1 MERSRTT
8 VVDKN
13 SALSDM
19 LAAKKKQF
27 ENMAREY
34 RDGCARMR
42 DARRA
47 LRTLVVEWDR
57 ICQSV
62 DDMCDLMGVD
72 RGWPL
77 ARFQVKDPD
86 GGGGNHCNRKLPDP
100 ASLSTYFGLVDKR
113 LNDVLF
119 RLFYVQ
125 SNCGGG
131 IGCGGG
137 DDDDSSQLQR
147 QRLLQRPVQAGESM
161 STGSEQE
168 DDFVARDLNGDKNRQ
183 AKMMAA
189 VDPSA
194 VLVDDKLLDL
204 GLVPSICPE

>member
-1 MERSRTT
+1 MDE
-8 VVDKN
+8 N
-13 SALSDM
+13 SALSAM

-27 ENMAREY
+27 ENMAHEY
-34 RDGCARMR
+34 RDGCARLR
-42 DARRA
+42 EARRA
-47 LRTLVVEWDR
+47 LRTLVIEWDR

-62 DDMCDLMGVD
+62 DDICDLMGTD

-86 GGGGNHCNRKLPDP
+86 GGGGNNCNRKLPDP
-100 ASLSTYFGLVDKR
+100 ASLSAYFGLVDRR

-119 RLFYVQ
+119 RLFFVQ
-125 SNCGGG
+125 SNRGGG
-131 IGCGGG
+131 VGRGAGGCD
-137 DDDDSSQLQR
+137 DDDDSSRLQR
-147 QRLLQRPVQAGESM
+147 QRLLQRPAQAGESM

-194 VLVDDKLLDL
+194 VPVDDKRLDL
-204 GLVPSICPE
+204 GLVSSICPE